1 MYRFLKYFKNKYIL
15 TGSLFLFYML
25 FLEEVDIF
33 AITRQRIKYNSLK
46 QEKEDASQKLFE
58 TQEMLEQLN
67 QLSAIERFAR
77 EVKFF
82 KKDDEDIFIIVE
94 EE

>member
-1 MYRFLKYFKNKYIL
+1 MLRWLKYFKNKYIL
-15 TGSLFLFYML
+15 TGTLFLFYML

-33 AITRQRIKYNSLK
+33 AITRQQIKYKKLNK
-46 QEKEDASQKLFE
+46 EKEETRQKLIE
-58 TQEMLEQLN
+58 TQEVLDQLN
-67 QLSAIERFAR
+67 KTSALERFAR

-94 EE
+94 E

>member
-1 MYRFLKYFKNKYIL
+1 MLRWLKYFKNKYIL
-15 TGSLFLFYML
+15 TGTLFLFYML

-33 AITRQRIKYNSLK
+33 AITRQQIKYKKLNK
-46 QEKEDASQKLFE
+46 EKEETRQKLIE
-58 TQEMLEQLN
+58 TQEVLDQLN
-67 QLSAIERFAR
+67 KTSAVERFAR

-94 EE
+94 E